1 MQRHHVVGA
10 LWLTACA
17 TVIGT
22 AGLVSYD
29 PCNLDESANAQR
41 WLMIVVSGVVVGSAT
56 FFTLA
61 RPRAAV
67 LRLLVAS
74 ALGLAVLAGLAVIA
88 PGACSG
94 SAFLGA

>member
-17 TVIGT
+17 TVVGT

-29 PCNLDESANAQR
+29 PCGAGESGNAQR
-41 WLMIVVSGVVVGSAT
+41 WMMVVVSGVVVASAS
-56 FFTLA
+56 FFTFTGRRTA
-61 RPRAAV
+61 

-74 ALGLAVLAGLAVIA
+74 VLGFAVVAALIALA
-88 PGACSG
+88 PGTWVGGCSG
-94 SAFLGA
+94 